1 MPRKACVIANEIF
14 DAVKDRDCLTDLGD
28 LKSRSDSIWTDI
40 CRSLENKIQI
50 TNLYLYLKQNR
61 NGVLSRIMDYKGIA
75 MVQNVKHL
83 LSFESNMSMSKE
95 DESIE
100 SIVHSDN
107 EPVCVKR
114 GNECSTILYT
124 ITIDA
129 ETWQRI
135 GPKTV
140 VYKEHGTYNNRRKYS
155 ILQQGWTDVISKLCW
170 SKTKIPCVY
179 TFKRAKVY
187 DSTNGAYITI
197 FGRCSDC
204 NASFSAYSIKKP
216 EIGNDLKLFVKT
228 VDPRGVPHEKKDH

>member
-1 MPRKACVIANEIF
+1 MPRKACVTANEIF

-28 LKSRSDSIWTDI
+28 LKSQSDSIWADI

-61 NGVLSRIMDYKGIA
+61 NDILSRIMDYKGIA

-83 LSFESNMSMSKE
+83 LSFESNINMSKE

-107 EPVCVKR
+107 EPVCVKS

-129 ETWQRI
+129 ET
-135 GPKTV
+135 
-140 VYKEHGTYNNRRKYS
+140 
-155 ILQQGWTDVISKLCW
+155 
-170 SKTKIPCVY
+170 
-179 TFKRAKVY
+179 
-187 DSTNGAYITI
+187 
-197 FGRCSDC
+197 
-204 NASFSAYSIKKP
+204 
-216 EIGNDLKLFVKT
+216 
-228 VDPRGVPHEKKDH
+228 